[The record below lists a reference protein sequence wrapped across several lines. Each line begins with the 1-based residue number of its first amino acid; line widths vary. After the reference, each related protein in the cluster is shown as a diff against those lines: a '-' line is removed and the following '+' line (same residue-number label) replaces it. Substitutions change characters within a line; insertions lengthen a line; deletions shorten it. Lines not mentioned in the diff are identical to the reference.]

1 MGDEPVVDPVEE
13 VVGPLVVVAIE
24 VLVLLG
30 GVVVEL
36 LVLVEDGVEEL
47 VVVLSAMVAV
57 VDDAVVAVV
66 VGASVVDGSWSAVV
80 LVVSFTPPGVPSRF
94 SSVPIDGSPPNSG
107 GAGTMRPRLSRE
119 VGASMSR
126 RNEVGESGSFSE
138 KPTAGMPAAGAGPS
152 TRTLTAFTASGAA
165 TAAAVTV
172 ESDNASRNRPRPAGF
187 LGCSKYICNPT

>member
-1 MGDEPVVDPVEE
+1 MGDEPVVDPGEE

-24 VLVLLG
+24 VLVVLG

-36 LVLVEDGVEEL
+36 LVLVDDGVEVL

-57 VDDAVVAVV
+57 VDDAVVV
-66 VGASVVDGSWSAVV
+66 VGVSVVDGSWSAVV
-80 LVVSFTPPGVPSRF
+80 LVVSFTPGVPSWF

-119 VGASMSR
+119 VGTSMSR
-126 RNEVGESGSFSE
+126 RNEVGESGSFWE
-138 KPTAGMPAAGAGPS
+138 KPTAGMPAAGTGPS
-152 TRTLTAFTASGAA
+152 TRTLTAFIASGAA

-172 ESDNASRNRPRPAGF
+172 ESDNASKNRPRPAGF